1 MNNRAY
7 LSKILVFAMAVSVLF
22 TACKPNDSAVAESV
36 KAKISAVAQGLAVDV
51 KNGVVTLT
59 GTVADDATKAAV
71 EAALQGVKGVKSVVN
86 SLSVTPPPPPPP
98 VIVINPFEELRKGIQ
113 SAFDSKGIKGVNFNI
128 DTAGIVTLT
137 GSVKKADLAKV
148 LQAANEAKPRKVV
161 NNLNI
166 VK

>member
-86 SLSVTPPPPPPP
+86 SLSVTPPPPP
-98 VIVINPFEELRKGIQ
+98 VVINPFEELRKGIQ

-137 GSVKKADLAKV
+137 GTVKKADLAKV
-148 LQAANEAKPRKVV
+148 LQAANESKPKKVI

>member
-86 SLSVTPPPPPPP
+86 SLSVTPPPPP
-98 VIVINPFEELRKGIQ
+98 VVINPFEELRKGIQ

-148 LQAANEAKPRKVV
+148 LQAANEAKPKKVV